1 MNELPTRK
9 ESNREH
15 FLPGRYP
22 GFHNDYP
29 PDYQAYERLWKD
41 YGARRNRF
49 CGRQD
54 RGENEEMAENGVA
67 KRIRILLKADC

>member
-1 MNELPTRK
+1 MKTTIEITFEINKYSLNELPTRK

-29 PDYQAYERLWKD
+29 PDYRAYERL
-41 YGARRNRF
+41 
-49 CGRQD
+49 
-54 RGENEEMAENGVA
+54 
-67 KRIRILLKADC
+67 